1 MYIIV
6 VGGGKVGYYLTQ
18 SLLEQGHEIL
28 VIEKDPRKC
37 ARLTDELEGN
47 VLQGDGCDASSMAKA
62 GMGRADVVAA
72 VTGDDENNLVICQVA
87 KHKFH
92 VPRTI
97 ARINNPKNEG
107 IFHKLGID
115 VTVSSTELILSQIEQ
130 LIPAKSLVHL
140 LTLRNVGVSFVELEI
155 PPDSPALGRPLRE
168 LGIPD
173 DCIFPLVIRQGKGA
187 IIPYGD
193 TVLEAGDWV
202 IAVTS
207 EASEGTLRWILFG
220 QKVQPAAMSS

>member
-6 VGGGKVGYYLTQ
+6 VGGGKVGYYLTK
-18 SLLEQGHEIL
+18 SLMEEGHEVL
-28 VIEKDPRKC
+28 VIEEDPQKC
-37 ARLTDELEGN
+37 AVLRDEAGANALLGEG
-47 VLQGDGCDASSMAKA
+47 CEASVMAEA
-62 GMGRADVVAA
+62 GMGRADVVVA
-72 VTGDDENNLVICQVA
+72 VTGDDEDNLVVCQVA
-87 KHKFH
+87 KHKFN

-97 ARINNPKNEG
+97 ARINNPKNENL
-107 IFHKLGID
+107 FRKLGID

-130 LIPAKSLVHL
+130 FIPAQSLVHL

-155 PPDSPALGRPLRE
+155 PPNSPALGRPLRE

-173 DCIFPLVIRQGKGA
+173 DSIFPLVIRGGKEA

-193 TVLEAGDWV
+193 TVLEPGDQV

-207 EASEGTLRWILFG
+207 KGSEEMLRRILRG
-220 QKVQPAAMSS
+220 

>member
-28 VIEKDPRKC
+28 VIEKDPRKR
-37 ARLTDELEGN
+37 ARLIDELGAN
-47 VLQGDGCDASSMAKA
+47 VLQGNGCDVSSMTEA
-62 GMGRADVVAA
+62 GMGRADVIIA
-72 VTGDDENNLVICQVA
+72 VTGDDEDNLVVCQVA
-87 KHKFH
+87 KQRFN

-97 ARINNPKNEG
+97 ARINNPKNER

-115 VTVSSTELILSQIEQ
+115 VTVSSTELILFQIEQ
-130 LIPAKSLVHL
+130 LIPAQSLVHL
-140 LTLRNVGVSFVELEI
+140 LTLRGVGVNLVELEI
-155 PPDSPALGRPLRE
+155 SLDSPALGRPLRE
-168 LGIPD
+168 LDIPD
-173 DCIFPLVIRQGKGA
+173 DCILPLVIRQGNEV

-193 TVLEAGDWV
+193 TVLEAGDRV

-207 EASEGTLRWILFG
+207 EASEGTLRRILFG
-220 QKVQPAAMSS
+220 

>member
-6 VGGGKVGYYLTQ
+6 IGGGKVGYYLTK
-18 SLLEQGHEIL
+18 SLLEEGHEIL

-37 ARLTDELEGN
+37 ARLTDELGAN
-47 VLQGDGCDASSMAKA
+47 VLHGDGCETSNMAEA
-62 GMGRADVVAA
+62 GMGRADVVVA
-72 VTGDDENNLVICQVA
+72 VTGDDEENLVVCQVA
-87 KHKFH
+87 RHKFN

-97 ARINNPKNEG
+97 ARINNPKNER

-130 LIPAKSLVHL
+130 VIPAQSLVHL
-140 LTLRNVGVSFVELEI
+140 LTLRNVGVSFVELEV
-155 PPDSPALGRPLRE
+155 PPDSPALDRPLRE

-173 DCIFPLVIRQGKGA
+173 DCIFPLVIRGGHEV

-193 TVLEAGDWV
+193 TVLQAEDQV

-207 EASEGTLRWILFG
+207 EASEGTIRRILQG
-220 QKVQPAAMSS
+220 

>member
-6 VGGGKVGYYLTQ
+6 VGGGKVGYYLTK
-18 SLLEQGHEIL
+18 SLMGEGHEVL
-28 VIEKDPRKC
+28 VIENDPQQY
-37 ARLTDELEGN
+37 AVLTDELAAN
-47 VLQGDGCDASSMAKA
+47 VFQGDGCEVSVMEEV
-62 GMGRADVVAA
+62 GMGRADVVVA
-72 VTGDDENNLVICQVA
+72 VTGNDEDNLVVCQVA
-87 KHKFH
+87 KHKFN

-97 ARINNPKNEG
+97 ARINNPKNEN
-107 IFHKLGID
+107 IFRKLGID

-130 LIPAKSLVHL
+130 LIPAQSLVHL

-173 DCIFPLVIRQGKGA
+173 DSILSLVIRGGDEA

-193 TVLEAGDWV
+193 TILEPGDQV

-207 EASEGTLRWILFG
+207 KASEETLRRILCG
-220 QKVQPAAMSS
+220 

>member
-1 MYIIV
+1 MYVIV
-6 VGGGKVGYYLTQ
+6 VGGGKVGYYLTK
-18 SLLEQGHEIL
+18 SLLAEGHEVL
-28 VIEKDPRKC
+28 VIEKDPLRS
-37 ARLTDELEGN
+37 AVLIDELGVN
-47 VLQGDGCDASSMAKA
+47 LLQGDGCEASLMMQT
-62 GMGRADVVAA
+62 GMSRADVVIA
-72 VTGDDENNLVICQVA
+72 VTGDDEDNLVVCQVA
-87 KHKFH
+87 KRKFN

-97 ARINNPKNEG
+97 ARINNPKNER

-130 LIPAKSLVHL
+130 VIPAQSLVHL
-140 LTLRNVGVSFVELEI
+140 LTLRSVGVSFVEMEI

-173 DCIFPLVIRQGKGA
+173 DCILPLVIRQGKEA

-193 TVLEAGDWV
+193 TVLQAGDQV

-207 EASEGTLRWILFG
+207 DASEETLRRILCG
-220 QKVQPAAMSS
+220 

>member
-6 VGGGKVGYYLTQ
+6 VGGGKVGYYLCK
-18 SLLEQGHEIL
+18 SLLEAGNEVL

-37 ARLTDELEGN
+37 AILSDELGAN
-47 VLQGDGCDASSMAKA
+47 VLQGDGCDVASLAEGGTS
-62 GMGRADVVAA
+62 RAACVVA
-72 VTGDDENNLVICQVA
+72 VTGDDEDNLVACQIA
-87 KHKFH
+87 RHKFN
-92 VPRTI
+92 VARTI
-97 ARINNPKNEG
+97 ARINNPKNER
-107 IFHKLGID
+107 IFRKLGID

-130 LIPAKSLVHL
+130 VIPSQSLFHL

-155 PPDSPALGRPLRE
+155 PATSPALGRPLRQ

-173 DCIFPLVIRQGKGA
+173 DCILALVIRRDKEA

-193 TVLEAGDWV
+193 TVLEAGDQA

-207 EASEGTLRWILFG
+207 EASEATLYRILRG
-220 QKVQPAAMSS
+220 

>member
-6 VGGGKVGYYLTQ
+6 VGGGKVGYYLTK
-18 SLLEQGHEIL
+18 SLLEEGHEVL
-28 VIEKDPRKC
+28 VIEKDPHKC
-37 ARLTDELEGN
+37 AVLTDELGTN
-47 VLQGDGCDASSMAKA
+47 VLQGDGCEAAVMAEA
-62 GMGRADVVAA
+62 GMSRADVVIA
-72 VTGDDENNLVICQVA
+72 VTGDDEDNLVVCQVA
-87 KHKFH
+87 KHKFN

-97 ARINNPKNEG
+97 ARINNPKNER

-130 LIPAKSLVHL
+130 VIPSQSLVHL
-140 LTLRNVGVSFVELEI
+140 LTLRSVGVNFIELEI

-173 DCIFPLVIRQGKGA
+173 DCVLPLVIREGKEA

-193 TVLEAGDWV
+193 TVLKPKDQV

-207 EASEGTLRWILFG
+207 ETSEQTIRHILLG
-220 QKVQPAAMSS
+220 